1 MNLVAAT
8 RGSRLALIQV
18 EIVAAE
24 LGKLNSPVAVETR
37 IVKTTGDLVR
47 DRPIDELDQKGVFTK
62 AVDNLVL
69 GGEADFSI
77 HSMKDLPTEL
87 LPGLAIIAVP
97 KRASSY
103 EVFVS
108 VEYGSL
114 DDLPA
119 GAVVGTSSPRR
130 TAQLLH
136 IRGDLEVKL
145 IRGNVDTRL
154 RKLEEGQYDA
164 LILAEAGLV
173 RLNREDVIKKRLS
186 TRDFTP
192 PAGQGALAV
201 VAREDDAAV
210 AEILCAITH
219 QPSFATVEAE
229 RAFIETL
236 GGGCKTPI
244 GVVARLGCEMKLY
257 ASIMSPDGRLRFQYK
272 KSGETTDPR
281 AFGKNAALEALELG
295 ASRIVERWR

>member
-47 DRPIDELDQKGVFTK
+47 DRPIEELGQKGVFTR
-62 AVDNLVL
+62 AVDDLVI

-87 LPGLAIIAVP
+87 PPGLAIIAVP
-97 KRASSY
+97 ERASPY
-103 EVFVS
+103 EAFVS

-173 RLNREDVIKKRLS
+173 RLDREDAIKKRFS
-186 TRDFTP
+186 PRDFTP

-210 AEILCAITH
+210 AEVLCAITH
-219 QPSFATVEAE
+219 QPSFAAVKVE

-244 GVVARLGCEMKLY
+244 GVVARLGCEMMLY
-257 ASIMSPDGRLRFQYK
+257 ASILSPDGRLRFQYK

-281 AFGKNAALEALELG
+281 AFGKNAALEAMELG
-295 ASRIVERWR
+295 ASRIVERWG

>member
-1 MNLVAAT
+1 VT
-8 RGSRLALIQV
+8 
-18 EIVAAE
+18 
-24 LGKLNSPVAVETR
+24 VETR

-47 DRPIDELDQKGVFTK
+47 DRPIEELDQKGVFTR
-62 AVDNLVL
+62 AVDDLVI

-87 LPGLAIIAVP
+87 PPGLAIIAVP
-97 KRASSY
+97 ERASPY
-103 EVFVS
+103 EAFVS
-108 VEYGSL
+108 EEYGSL

-119 GAVVGTSSPRR
+119 SAVVGTSSPRR
-130 TAQLLH
+130 TAQILH
-136 IRGDLEVKL
+136 VRGDLEVKL

-173 RLNREDVIKKRLS
+173 RLDREDVIKKRLS
-186 TRDFTP
+186 PRDFTP

-201 VAREDDAAV
+201 VAREDYAAV
-210 AEILCAITH
+210 AEALCAITH
-219 QPSFATVEAE
+219 QPSFDIVEAE

-257 ASIMSPDGRLRFQYK
+257 ASILSPDGRLRFQYK

-295 ASRIVERWR
+295 ASRIVERWG